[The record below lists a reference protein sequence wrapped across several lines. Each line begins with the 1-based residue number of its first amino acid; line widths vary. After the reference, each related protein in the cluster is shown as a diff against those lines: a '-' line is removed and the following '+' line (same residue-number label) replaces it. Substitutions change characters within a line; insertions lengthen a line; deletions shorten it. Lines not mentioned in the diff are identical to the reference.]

1 MEATHPGA
9 LEGVRARERRG
20 ADTRQG
26 VWGVIED
33 RLGLRAL
40 SYPVPAHANGL
51 LYTLGGITFITLL
64 VLVATGI
71 LLAQFYNP
79 SPDAATDSVGYIM
92 TQVPLGDFLRGIHF
106 WAANLLVVLIVLHIV
121 RVFVTGAHKAPREVN
136 WLIGL
141 GLLAAVI
148 GFLFTGTV
156 LKWDQEAYEA
166 MQHNKEAAELLG
178 VLGAFFSG
186 GFTSSVP
193 LLARMYV
200 AHIAVLPVLLVF
212 LAIVHFFLIK
222 HHGMAPLPSDAKAV
236 RSNDGKQI
244 YGESMV
250 PYNTHV
256 RTMVGWGLVAFA
268 AVAAVAFFLKPEL
281 GPKPTPGIEVTKPMW
296 MFLWL
301 YSIEDWLGIKGLLY
315 APTALFALLALV
327 PFIDRGSFRAP
338 SRRKAMMVYGALLLL
353 VLVGLVTYAEFSKP
367 VAHTLMGGM
376 GS

>member
-9 LEGVRARERRG
+9 MEGVRARERQEAG
-20 ADTRQG
+20 IKHG
-26 VWGVIED
+26 VWGAIED

-64 VLVATGI
+64 VLVATGV

-106 WAANLLVVLIVLHIV
+106 WSANLLVVLIILHVV

-136 WLIGL
+136 WLVGL
-141 GLLAAVI
+141 GLLAVVI

-178 VLGAFFSG
+178 TLGAFFSG

-193 LLARMYV
+193 LIVRLYV
-200 AHIAVLPVLLVF
+200 AHIAMLPVLLVF
-212 LAIVHFFLIK
+212 LAVAHFFLIK
-222 HHGMAPLPSDAKAV
+222 HHGMAPLPSDAKAA
-236 RSNDGKQI
+236 RTSDGKQV
-244 YGESMV
+244 YGESLV
-250 PYNTHV
+250 PYNSHV

-268 AVAAVAFFLKPEL
+268 IVAAVAFFLKPEL

-301 YSIEDWLGIKGLLY
+301 YSIEDWLGIRGLIY
-315 APTALFALLALV
+315 APVALFALLAVV
-327 PFIDRGSFRAP
+327 PFIDRGPLRSP
-338 SRRKAMMVYGALLLL
+338 LRRKGTMVYGALLLL
-353 VLVGLVTYAEFSKP
+353 VLVGLVIYAEVSTP

-376 GS
+376 

>member
-9 LEGVRARERRG
+9 LEGARARERQG
-20 ADTRQG
+20 TAIKKG

-64 VLVATGI
+64 VLVATGV

-79 SPDAATDSVGYIM
+79 SPDVATDSVGYIM

-106 WAANLLVVLIVLHIV
+106 WAANVLVVLMILHVV
-121 RVFVTGAHKAPREVN
+121 RVFVTGAHKAPREAN
-136 WLIGL
+136 WFVGL
-141 GLLAAVI
+141 GLLALVI

-166 MQHNKEAAELLG
+166 LQHNKEISELLG
-178 VLGAFFSG
+178 TLGAFFSG

-193 LLARMYV
+193 LLVRLYV
-200 AHIAVLPVLLVF
+200 AHIAMLPVLLVF
-212 LAIVHFFLIK
+212 LAIAHFFLIK
-222 HHGMAPLPSDAKAV
+222 HHGMSPLPSDARAV
-236 RSNDGKQI
+236 RTGEGKQS
-244 YGESMV
+244 YGESLV
-250 PYNTHV
+250 PYNSHV

-268 AVAAVAFFLKPEL
+268 VVAAAAFFLKPEL

-301 YSIEDWLGIKGLLY
+301 YSIEDWLGIRGLIY
-315 APTALFALLALV
+315 APAALFALLALV
-327 PFIDRGSFRAP
+327 PFVDRGPFRAP
-338 SRRKAMMVYGALLLL
+338 SKRKAMMGAGALLLL
-353 VLVGLVTYAEFSKP
+353 VLVGLVIYAEFSTP
-367 VAHTLMGGM
+367 VAHTLMEGGM
-376 GS
+376 